1 LKPYRYVDQT
11 LKEIQS
17 SKNKKSLKSINFDHK
32 KVNFMK
38 IQKKSNIRDH
48 KTDQTIISKEASVN
62 LMSQQYMILFKDY
75 DHTVSQP
82 VNYKLDMYVTL
93 EKKNYVHMMI
103 QHMTKKNCSVDNVR
117 LSNFFCFII
126 RTQYHTYIV
135 VRLVG
140 INCSPCC

>member
-1 LKPYRYVDQT
+1 MANKIEPNPILVNINKLKPYRYVDQT

-93 EKKNYVHMMI
+93 EKKTM
-103 QHMTKKNCSVDNVR
+103 
-117 LSNFFCFII
+117 FI
-126 RTQYHTYIV
+126 
-135 VRLVG
+135 
-140 INCSPCC
+140 